1 MGIMKNLKNKNVL
14 VYGLSVSGVW
24 CTKLLQKQKVNIFL
38 FDDNQEKLIN
48 IGIKKCTILS
58 MIDENTIKSMSLII
72 VSPSIE
78 KENRVIK
85 LANKYGVQVMS
96 ELEFSSQ
103 FCKNLVAIT
112 GTNGKTTTVEL
123 ITAILCKKQKAVACG
138 NIGYP
143 LSKAVLK
150 NKSSIK
156 VAEVSSFMLEN
167 AQTFNPKV
175 ATVLNIEE
183 DHLIRHKTMEEYIK
197 LKMSIFKNLTASD
210 FAVVNLDLNIT
221 PETNAEVVSYSYS
234 HPAHVRVKNGAI
246 YLLGTKIVNLNELK
260 IKGKHN
266 IYNAMCAICYGYIFK
281 VKPIKMREALINFK
295 PDRFRNEL
303 VAEVNGIKFVN
314 DSKSTNIA
322 STLAST
328 ESCKGA
334 IILMLGGSKKDLD
347 YNVLIN
353 KLTKRVK
360 HIVAFGEIAQNINE
374 ANTGKFS
381 IEICQ
386 NLSSAFDF
394 AVGLAQKN
402 DTILLSP
409 SSASYDEFSNY
420 IERGKKFNEKVKDYE
435 TKISKT

>member
-1 MGIMKNLKNKNVL
+1 MKNLKNKNVL

-24 CTKLLQKQKVNIFL
+24 CAKLLLKKKAHIFL
-38 FDDNQEKLIN
+38 FDDNQEKLKGV
-48 IGIKKCTILS
+48 GIKNCEILLS
-58 MIDENTIKSMSLII
+58 LDKSLIKNMNLI
-72 VSPSIE
+72 VVSPSIE
-78 KENRVIK
+78 PDNSVFLLAKECSVK
-85 LANKYGVQVMS
+85 VMS
-96 ELEFSSQ
+96 ELEFASQ
-103 FCKNLVAIT
+103 FCPNLVAVT

-123 ITAILCKKQKAVACG
+123 ITAILNKKQKAVACG

-143 LSKAVLK
+143 LSKAVLN
-150 NKSSIK
+150 NKRSIK

-183 DHLIRHKTMEEYIK
+183 DHLIRHKTMEEYVK
-197 LKMSIFKNLTASD
+197 LKMNIFKNLSATD
-210 FAVVNLDLNIT
+210 FAVVNLDLNIN
-221 PETNAEVVSYSYS
+221 PQTNAEVVSYSYS
-234 HPAHVRVKNGAI
+234 HPAHVKVKDGAI

-260 IKGKHN
+260 LKGKHN
-266 IYNAMCAICYGYIFK
+266 IYNVMCAICYGYIYNI
-281 VKPIKMREALINFK
+281 KPAKMREALINFT
-295 PDRFRNEL
+295 PDRFRNEF
-303 VAEVNGIKFVN
+303 VAVVGGIKFVN

-334 IILMLGGSKKDLD
+334 IVLLLGGSKKELN
-347 YNVLIN
+347 YSVLFN

-360 HIVAFGEIAQNINE
+360 HIVAFGEIAEDIVL
-374 ANTGKFS
+374 ANNNKFK
-381 IEICQ
+381 IDICE

-394 AVGLAQKN
+394 ALTVAIKN

-420 IERGKKFNEKVKDYE
+420 IERGKKFNEKVKEYE
-435 TKISKT
+435 AKISKT